1 MLPSSVQGCIYKVNC
16 GAREGAL
23 GRSVSRK
30 ARSLYAVYS
39 IQKKGLLNMQ
49 ITIGSKV
56 TLHFAL
62 RLADGT
68 VADSSF
74 DNEPV
79 SFVVGDGA
87 LDKGLELA
95 LIGLGAGDRQT
106 LTLMPGQAF
115 GEREDAALQ
124 WVARDQFPP
133 DMALQEGQIIGFT
146 GQTGEDVAGAVI
158 EIQQQRVRMDFNHP
172 LAGREIE
179 FEVEI
184 LSVENPI

>member
-1 MLPSSVQGCIYKVNC
+1 
-16 GAREGAL
+16 
-23 GRSVSRK
+23 
-30 ARSLYAVYS
+30 
-39 IQKKGLLNMQ
+39 MQ

-56 TLHFAL
+56 TMHFAL
-62 RLADGT
+62 RLTDGT

-74 DNEPV
+74 DDEPV

-95 LIGLGAGDRQT
+95 LIGLRPGDRQS

-115 GEREDAALQ
+115 GTRDDTALQ
-124 WVARDQFPP
+124 WVDRDSFPA
-133 DMALQEGQIIGFT
+133 DMALEEGQIIGFT
-146 GQTGEDVAGAVI
+146 GQAGEDIAGAII
-158 EIQQQRVRMDFNHP
+158 ELQDRRVRVDFNHP

-184 LSVENPI
+184 LSVENPT